1 MQYTISD
8 FNNTQGNRIMD
19 KLQEVRVFLEKEIK
33 EKGFSLNAL
42 SLQLGKNS
50 TYLFHFIKRN
60 SPKRLDEN
68 TRRKL
73 AKILEVD
80 EQCLCD
86 FPLPNTVIQDKLSSL
101 TSFFNFS
108 KQDDS
113 QMVSIDVVDMDGHNK
128 GRFEQIKKNIIGK
141 EILSCDLLGHYCSVS
156 PENIMIFKVIGD
168 AMSPTINSGDFVWVD
183 LSYSIPSSDG
193 IYMISTN
200 SDIIIRRIQINPFDN
215 SADISSDNPSY
226 KTINVKDIKS
236 LNICGKICYLA
247 HKL

>member
-1 MQYTISD
+1 MCFI
-8 FNNTQGNRIMD
+8 NIMGNRIMN
-19 KLQEVRVFLEKEIK
+19 KLQEVRVFLENTIK

-73 AKILEVD
+73 ANILNIE
-80 EQCLCD
+80 EQKLCD
-86 FPLPNTVIQDKLSSL
+86 FPLPNAIIQDKLSSL
-101 TSFFNFS
+101 TNFFNFS

-113 QMVSIDVVDMDGHNK
+113 KIVSIDVIDMGGTNK
-128 GRFEQIKKNIIGK
+128 GRFEQIRKNIIGK
-141 EILSCDLLGHYCSVS
+141 EILSHELLYQYCSAQ
-156 PENIMIFKVIGD
+156 PENLMIFKVTGD

-183 LSYSIPSSDG
+183 ISYVVPSSDG

-200 SDIIIRRIQINPFDN
+200 SDTIIKRIQINPFDN

-236 LNICGKICYLA
+236 LNICGKICCLTR
-247 HKL
+247 KL